1 MFPNMYKSVIF
12 CRLSATVQCA
22 RVVHTAHKIY
32 TFILLKTTF
41 CEQIVVQY
49 AVFNMLICRQ
59 KQDCRKLEASENGV
73 CLLISAITRVV
84 SGSDVKLTPKLVYFE
99 NCASEVWML
108 MYGKS
113 INHPVSEVKLTSE
126 LGPSMNSVLLRWAP
140 SLNIRSKLKGERKTL
155 KFGSDTS
162 LVPGLPP
169 HSLRFT
175 NFLMTLSL
183 QSI

>member
-1 MFPNMYKSVIF
+1 MYKSVIF

-84 SGSDVKLTPKLVYFE
+84 SGSDVKLTPELVYFE
-99 NCASEVWML
+99 NCASEVWMFIVHVWQIF
-108 MYGKS
+108 K
-113 INHPVSEVKLTSE
+113 P
-126 LGPSMNSVLLRWAP
+126 PSV
-140 SLNIRSKLKGERKTL
+140 
-155 KFGSDTS
+155 GS
-162 LVPGLPP
+162 
-169 HSLRFT
+169 
-175 NFLMTLSL
+175 
-183 QSI
+183 

>member
-1 MFPNMYKSVIF
+1 M
-12 CRLSATVQCA
+12 
-22 RVVHTAHKIY
+22 
-32 TFILLKTTF
+32 
-41 CEQIVVQY
+41 
-49 AVFNMLICRQ
+49 
-59 KQDCRKLEASENGV
+59 EASENGV

-84 SGSDVKLTPKLVYFE
+84 SGSDVKLTPELVYFE
-99 NCASEVWML
+99 NCASEVWMF

-113 INHPVSEVKLTSE
+113 LNHPVSEVKLTSE

-169 HSLRFT
+169 HSLSFT
-175 NFLMTLSL
+175 TFLVTLSL
-183 QSI
+183 